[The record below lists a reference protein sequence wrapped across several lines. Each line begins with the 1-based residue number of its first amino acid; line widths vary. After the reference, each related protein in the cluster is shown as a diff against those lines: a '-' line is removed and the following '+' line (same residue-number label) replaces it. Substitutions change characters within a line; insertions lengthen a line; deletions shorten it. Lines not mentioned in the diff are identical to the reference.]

1 MTACDCNYYSLQL
14 WLLLDFLTTTN
25 YDRAKT
31 NSEWKHEW
39 KPTKIRAT
47 FDCDYLE
54 LQLLVTVIMSARKY
68 ECDSLW
74 LQLLFLA
81 ALTTFRLFDYFLTT
95 TNYDRAKTN
104 SEWKHEW
111 KPTKIRA
118 IFDCDY
124 LELQLL
130 VTVIMSTRK
139 YECDSL
145 WLQLLLLAA
154 LTTFWL

>member
-1 MTACDCNYYSLQL
+1 MQL

-54 LQLLVTVIMSARKY
+54 LQLLVTVSYLWVLESTSVTA
-68 ECDSLW
+68 CDCNYYSLQLW
-74 LQLLFLA
+74 LLL
-81 ALTTFRLFDYFLTT
+81 DFLTT
-95 TNYDRAKTN
+95 TNYDRAKIN

-118 IFDCDY
+118 TFDCDY

-145 WLQLLLLAA
+145 WLQLLFLAA
-154 LTTFWL
+154 LTTFRLFDYDKLWQG